1 MHRQITISLIAS
13 PMKIQH
19 SILFVLLLFF
29 SAQFARSQVNKCAL
43 NLVKAQEQ
51 FNAGQ
56 IEEVPGLLLDCIED
70 GFTTEDRIEAFKLL
84 INAYIFD
91 GYPDLAEE
99 YMMIFLNE
107 YPDYEVSDDDPYEFA
122 VLFDQFDNKPRYS
135 IGAFLGTN
143 FSGVSV
149 KEPFGVYNVNL
160 VEGDYSGT
168 AGFHFGGSFQYFL
181 RPKIELSVEAMYSK
195 SGFEYEVNPFPFT
208 TTIYTEQQSRF
219 DIPVS
224 VIYSFNSIKFSPYL
238 RFGFNNSI
246 LLSSG
251 GEYVRSYAN
260 TGGVDIDNIES
271 EVVDLSDSR
280 KSFALGTFLGGGA
293 RYKLPKAYLFLDL
306 RYNIGFTNQVVSESR
321 RVAGDDVWL
330 FYNRQDDFAINNFA
344 ITIGYTRKFYN
355 PKRKN

>member
-1 MHRQITISLIAS
+1 
-13 PMKIQH
+13 MKIQH
-19 SILFVLLLFF
+19 SISILAILFI
-29 SAQFARSQVNKCAL
+29 SAQFANSQVNKCAL

-56 IEEVPGLLLDCIED
+56 IEEVPELLLDCIEE
-70 GFTTEDRIEAFKLL
+70 GFSTEDRIEAFKLL

-91 GYPDLAEE
+91 GYPDLAEK

-107 YPDYEVSDDDPYEFA
+107 YPDYEVSDDDPYEFV

-135 IGAFLGTN
+135 VGAFIGTN
-143 FSGVSV
+143 FSGPRV
-149 KEPFGVYNVNL
+149 KEPFGVYNVNE
-160 VEGDYSGT
+160 VQGDYSGNT
-168 AGFHFGGSFQYFL
+168 GFHLGGSFHYFL
-181 RPKIELSVEAMYSK
+181 KPEIELSVEAMYSR

-208 TTIYTEQQSRF
+208 ITIYNEQQNRF

-224 VIYSFNSIKFSPYL
+224 AIYSFNSVKFSPYL
-238 RFGFNNSI
+238 RFGVNNSFL

-251 GEYVRSYAN
+251 EHSRSYAN
-260 TGGVDIDNIES
+260 TGGVDIDNIEG
-271 EVVDLSDSR
+271 ENINISDNR
-280 KSFALGTFLGGGA
+280 ESFAFGTFFGGGA
-293 RYKLPKAYLFLDL
+293 RYQLTKAYLFLDL
-306 RYNIGFTNQVVSESR
+306 RYNISFTSQVVSDSR
-321 RVAGDDVWL
+321 RVAGDDIWL